1 MATHISYNLDYT
13 EDSTWQVISATG
25 FAKASLVYTTDIGN
39 FYSRQNYFT
48 DREGLNSFLVKLTLS
63 GEGYLNYNNQS
74 YILRPGQFFWI
85 DCLCPQDYGTSKA
98 YGSWHVIWLHF
109 AGGAS
114 RAYYNLFQKN
124 TGSEPVA
131 TLPLNSPVLN
141 LIQELDELYASPRE
155 QLDKDIYASGLIT
168 QLMISLITASAASS
182 ENIPAVIQEIRS
194 YLLTHYTEKITLAG
208 LSAQFNLNQ
217 FYLQKQFKRYT
228 GQSPTEYVIYLR
240 LKHAKELMLT
250 SPLSI
255 SEISYAVGIENT
267 SHFTRQFK
275 AQEGMTPQEF
285 RRLWPVISDKRTRK

>member
-1 MATHISYNLDYT
+1 M
-13 EDSTWQVISATG
+13 
-25 FAKASLVYTTDIGN
+25 
-39 FYSRQNYFT
+39 RQ
-48 DREGLNSFLVKLTLS
+48 KLTAS
-63 GEGYLNYNNQS
+63 QWT
-74 YILRPGQFFWI
+74 ILVLG
-85 DCLCPQDYGTSKA
+85 
-98 YGSWHVIWLHF
+98 
-109 AGGAS
+109 AG
-114 RAYYNLFQKN
+114 
-124 TGSEPVA
+124 
-131 TLPLNSPVLN
+131 
-141 LIQELDELYASPRE
+141 
-155 QLDKDIYASGLIT
+155 
-168 QLMISLITASAASS
+168 LMISLITASAASS

-250 SPLSI
+250 SQLSI

>member
-124 TGSEPVA
+124 TGS
-131 TLPLNSPVLN
+131 
-141 LIQELDELYASPRE
+141 
-155 QLDKDIYASGLIT
+155 
-168 QLMISLITASAASS
+168 
-182 ENIPAVIQEIRS
+182 
-194 YLLTHYTEKITLAG
+194 
-208 LSAQFNLNQ
+208 
-217 FYLQKQFKRYT
+217 
-228 GQSPTEYVIYLR
+228 
-240 LKHAKELMLT
+240 
-250 SPLSI
+250 
-255 SEISYAVGIENT
+255 
-267 SHFTRQFK
+267 
-275 AQEGMTPQEF
+275 
-285 RRLWPVISDKRTRK
+285 